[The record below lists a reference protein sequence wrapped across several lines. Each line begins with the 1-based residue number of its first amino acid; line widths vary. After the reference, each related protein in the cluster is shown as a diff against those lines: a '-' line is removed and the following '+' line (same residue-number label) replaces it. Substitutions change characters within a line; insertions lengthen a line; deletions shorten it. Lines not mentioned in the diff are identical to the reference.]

1 MSILE
6 QLSHL
11 VFMPKAELKS
21 FISTIPNRYK
31 RYMIPKRNGSGE
43 RLIAQPAK
51 AVKPIQRLC
60 ENILRKNGLP
70 IHNAAM
76 AYEKGT
82 GIKLNAQ
89 QHMGNNYLLKMD
101 FSNFFPSITPDVFFG
116 VCSSHGLFFTEEDK
130 DVLTAI
136 LFWRARRNCGLEL
149 SIGAPSSPYISN
161 AVMYFF
167 DECISEYCANRKI
180 TYTRYADDLTFS
192 TNIKDSLFD
201 IPKAVD
207 EIIKN
212 LGQSH
217 LVTNK
222 DKTVFA
228 SKKNNR
234 HITGVTI
241 SNNGLLSIGR
251 DRKKT
256 LRSMVHRYCLGLL
269 SNEETLKLKGYLGF
283 AKHIEPEFIARLSK
297 KYGSDIIVSIQKTN

>member
-1 MSILE
+1 MNILE

-11 VFMPKAELKS
+11 VLIPKAELKS
-21 FISTIPNRYK
+21 FIPTIPNRYK

-89 QHMGNNYLLKMD
+89 QHMDNNYLLKMD
-101 FSNFFPSITPDVFFG
+101 FSNFFPSITPDVFFA
-116 VCSSHGLFFTEEDK
+116 VCSSHGLVFTEEDK
-130 DVLTAI
+130 GILTAI
-136 LFWRARRNCGLEL
+136 LFWRAKRNCGLEL

-167 DECISEYCANRKI
+167 DERISEYCANKKI

-192 TNIKDSLFD
+192 TNIKDSLFC
-201 IPKAVD
+201 IPQAVD
-207 EIIKN
+207 EIIKK

-241 SNNGLLSIGR
+241 SNNGSLSIGR
-251 DRKKT
+251 NRKKI

-269 SNEETLKLKGYLGF
+269 SKEETLKLKGHLGF
-283 AKHIEPEFIARLSK
+283 AKHIEPDFIVRLSK
-297 KYGSDIIVSIQKTN
+297 KYGSDIIISIQKTN